1 MSLFPGRVRPLAHL
15 TLGALICCTLGMA
28 DSAKAQVF
36 KLSDLIANNG
46 TITNGD
52 KVFSNFAY
60 LATGDMPL
68 AAGVNVVPITV
79 AGNLGIQFQG
89 GFTDLSGG
97 GSSDALI
104 TYVVT
109 VTDGIHLISDAHIDG
124 NPAVVGGTGALSI
137 TESFTPDAPNTMS
150 IFDIEPGA
158 TQVSDSTIFAV
169 GHTSLHVQKDILGV
183 AGTGLATLSFVNQTY
198 SQTSV
203 PEPGSMAL
211 LMGLGVTGTTFAYAR
226 LRRKK

>member
-1 MSLFPGRVRPLAHL
+1 MSLHCGRVRLLAHL
-15 TLGALICCTLGMA
+15 TLAATIGCALFAANGA
-28 DSAKAQVF
+28 SAQVF
-36 KLSDLIANNG
+36 NLADLIANNG

-89 GFTDLSGG
+89 GFTDLPGG

-109 VTDGIHLISDAHIDG
+109 SLQGATITDAHIDG
-124 NPAVVGGTGALSI
+124 NPDVVGGTGALSI

-158 TQVSDSTIFAV
+158 TQVSDSTIFATP
-169 GHTSLHVQKDILGV
+169 HSSLHVQKDILGV
-183 AGTGLATLSFVNQTY
+183 AGDGIATLSFVNQTY
-198 SQTSV
+198 SQV

-226 LRRKK
+226 LRRRKK